1 MTAFLNKQDLFDL
14 SPAEESPEVY
24 EAWAQKL
31 QSNPNYKVLRRL
43 NPHTVF
49 NENPPERPLSRGIII
64 DTETTGMDI
73 NKDKIIELGMISFEF
88 DPQTG
93 VIYKVIKNFD
103 EYEDPGFPIPAESTA
118 VHHITDEMVRGKA
131 ISDQEVAQFI
141 NKASVIIAHNAGFD
155 RAFVEARWPVFE
167 DYMWG
172 CSLKDIDW
180 KLEGFGSAK
189 LDYLVYTQG
198 FFYDAHRADADCCA
212 LLELLSGTLPSSQQ
226 PALLQLLESLNEPQI
241 RLFALGSPFE
251 TKDLLK
257 QRNYRWSADLRSW
270 HRTLASERELE
281 AELSWLKRNVYEN
294 RKALV
299 EVERIGGKVRYSQRG
314 GEKKQVPL

>member
-1 MTAFLNKQDLFDL
+1 MTAFLNKQDILDL
-14 SPAEESPEVY
+14 SPAQESTEIY
-24 EAWAQKL
+24 EALAQKL
-31 QSNPNYKVLRRL
+31 QSNSNYKVLRRL
-43 NPHTVF
+43 SPRTVF
-49 NENPPERPLSRGIII
+49 NENPPERPLSRGIIL

-73 NKDKIIELGMISFEF
+73 NKDKIIELGMILFEF

-118 VHHITDEMVRGKA
+118 VHHITDEMVKGKF
-131 ISDQEVAQFI
+131 ISDQEVAQFVS
-141 NKASVIIAHNAGFD
+141 KANVIIAHNAGFD

-180 KLEGFGSAK
+180 KQEGFGSAK

-198 FFYDAHRADADCCA
+198 YFYDAHRADADCCA
-212 LLELLSGTLPSSQQ
+212 LLELLSATLPSSQQ
-226 PALLQLLESLNEPQI
+226 PALLQLLESLNQPQI
-241 RLFALGSPFE
+241 RLFAIGSPFE

-257 QRNYRWSADLRSW
+257 QRNYRWSADIRSW
-270 HRTLASERELE
+270 HRTLATERDLE
-281 AELSWLKRNVYEN
+281 AELSWLKKNVYEN

-314 GEKKQVPL
+314 GEKKQITL